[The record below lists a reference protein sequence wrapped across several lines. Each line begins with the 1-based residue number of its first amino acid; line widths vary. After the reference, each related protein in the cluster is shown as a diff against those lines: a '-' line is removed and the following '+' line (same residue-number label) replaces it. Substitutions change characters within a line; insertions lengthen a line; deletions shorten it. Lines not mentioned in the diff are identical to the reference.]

1 MYTSE
6 RQAARLRLAF
16 LQSVLS
22 QEIGAFDT
30 DLTTAKIITGIS
42 AHMTIIQDAIGEK
55 VKPIITIHL
64 LNFFGFNNDLYDI
77 RECTK

>member
-1 MYTSE
+1 MYASE
-6 RQAARLRLAF
+6 RQTARLRLAF

-42 AHMTIIQDAIGEK
+42 GHMSIIHDAIGEK
-55 VKPIITIHL
+55 VENL
-64 LNFFGFNNDLYDI
+64 LTL
-77 RECTK
+77 